1 MSSPE
6 TPAEPGATPE
16 GLPDHSPDEPILST
30 AALRTDGADDAPV
43 PRKQVFSWALW
54 DWATQPFN
62 SVILTFV
69 FVSLYLVSDSFLPDD
84 VAAQNADGTLVCS
97 RTADAATEYCRG
109 LSSLAE
115 WYGWVTLAAGIVI
128 LLLAPVLGQRADA
141 FGNKKRWVIGGTAV
155 LALLQFSLFF
165 VYAEP
170 QFFWFGAII
179 VALGAVAS
187 EIAGVNYNAML
198 VQVSTPRTIGRVSGL
213 GWGLGY
219 IGGILA
225 LVIVV
230 VLNQVGWFG
239 LDVSDGLAYR
249 LIAVGAAVWTI
260 VFALPFVFNVPE
272 SPARLDRPR
281 VGFFESYVV
290 LVRDIVALFKEH
302 RSTFWFLIAS
312 AVYRDGLA
320 GVFAFGGVLAA
331 VSFGFSANEVII
343 FGIALN
349 LVAGISTIVAGRL
362 DDRFGARAV
371 IITALCIL
379 IASALFV
386 FFFREG
392 GKTIFWVGGIVLS
405 AAVGP
410 AQASSRS
417 LLARVTPRNMQGE
430 VFGLYATTGRVM
442 SFLSPL
448 LWSLFILWFGA
459 THFGI
464 LGLTIVLAI
473 GLVLLLFVKLPK
485 HERV

>member
-1 MSSPE
+1 MSSHDPE
-6 TPAEPGATPE
+6 ASPITPPPTANTGAIAAMGAE
-16 GLPDHSPDEPILST
+16 LDPD
-30 AALRTDGADDAPV
+30 RVV
-43 PRKQVFSWALW
+43 PRKQVVSWALW

-69 FVSLYLVSDSFLPDD
+69 FVSLYLVSDSFLPPEI
-84 VAAQNADGTLVCS
+84 AAQNANGTIECS
-97 RTADAATEYCRG
+97 SAAYSGTQYCQS
-109 LSSLAE
+109 LSDLAG
-115 WYGWVTLAAGIVI
+115 WYGWVAFAAGILI

-141 FGNKKRWVIGGTAV
+141 KGNKKRWVLGSTAL
-155 LALLQFSLFF
+155 LALLQFALFF

-170 QFFWFGAII
+170 VFFWVGAAI
-179 VALGAVAS
+179 VAVGSVVS

-198 VQVSTPRTIGRVSGL
+198 VEVSTPRSIGRVSGL

-219 IGGILA
+219 IGGIVA

-230 VLNQVGWFG
+230 VLDQLSWFG
-239 LDVSDGLAYR
+239 LDVSGGLAYR
-249 LIAVGAAVWTI
+249 LIAVGAGVWTV

-272 SPARLDRPR
+272 AAARNDRSH

-290 LVRDIVALFKEH
+290 LVKDVIALFRDH

-320 GVFAFGGVLAA
+320 GVFTFGGVLAA
-331 VSFGFSANEVII
+331 AAFGFTPTEVII

-349 LVAGISTIVAGRL
+349 LVAGISTIAAGRL

-371 IITALCIL
+371 IVSALSIL

-386 FFFREG
+386 FFFHEG
-392 GKTIFWVGGIVLS
+392 GKTVFWIGGIVLS

-417 LLARVTPRNMQGE
+417 LLARVTPAHMQGE
-430 VFGLYATTGRVM
+430 VFGLYATTGRAM

-448 LWSLFILWFGA
+448 LWALFIGWFGA
-459 THFGI
+459 TYFGI
-464 LGLTIVLAI
+464 LGITIILAL
-473 GLVLLLFVKLPK
+473 GLVLLLFVKLPA
-485 HERV
+485 HQRL

>member
-1 MSSPE
+1 MSSHDPDSSPMVP
-6 TPAEPGATPE
+6 PATAGTGA
-16 GLPDHSPDEPILST
+16 I
-30 AALRTDGADDAPV
+30 AAMGADLDPDRVV
-43 PRKQVFSWALW
+43 PRKQVASWALW

-69 FVSLYLVSDSFLPDD
+69 FVSLYLVSDSFLPPDI
-84 VAAQNADGTLVCS
+84 AAQNADGTIECS
-97 RTADAATEYCRG
+97 SAADAATQYCQS
-109 LSSLAE
+109 LSDLAG
-115 WYGWVTLAAGIVI
+115 WYGWVAFAAGILI

-141 FGNKKRWVIGGTAV
+141 QGNKKRWVIGATAV
-155 LALLQFSLFF
+155 LALLQFGLFF

-170 QFFWFGAII
+170 AFFWVGAAI
-179 VALGAVAS
+179 VALGSVAS

-198 VQVSTPRTIGRVSGL
+198 VQVSTPKTIGRVSGL

-230 VLNQVGWFG
+230 LLNQFGWFG
-239 LDVSDGLAYR
+239 LDVSGGLAYR
-249 LIAVGAAVWTI
+249 LIAVGAAVWTV

-272 SPARLDRPR
+272 SPARLDREK

-290 LVRDIVALFKEH
+290 LVKDIIALYRNH
-302 RSTFWFLIAS
+302 PSTFWFLIAS

-331 VSFGFSANEVII
+331 SAFGFTANEVII

-349 LVAGISTIVAGRL
+349 LVAGISTIAAGRL

-371 IITALCIL
+371 IITALSIL

-386 FFFREG
+386 FVFHEG
-392 GKTIFWVGGIVLS
+392 GKTIFWIGGIVLS

-417 LLARVTPRNMQGE
+417 LLARVTPAGMQGE
-430 VFGLYATTGRVM
+430 VFGLYATTGRAM

-448 LWSLFILWFGA
+448 LWALFIGWFGA
-459 THFGI
+459 TYFGI
-464 LGLTIVLAI
+464 LGITIILAI
-473 GLVLLLFVKLPK
+473 GLALLLFVKLPK
-485 HERV
+485 HQRA

>member
-1 MSSPE
+1 MS
-6 TPAEPGATPE
+6 
-16 GLPDHSPDEPILST
+16 LPDQPAPDAVAAGT
-30 AALRTDGADDAPV
+30 ATGAVNTEPV
-43 PRKQVFSWALW
+43 PRRRVVSWAFW
-54 DWATQPFN
+54 DWATQPYN

-69 FVSLYLVSDSFLPDD
+69 WVSLYLVSDSFLPAD
-84 VAAQNADGTLVCS
+84 VAAQNADGDLVCS
-97 RTADAATEYCRG
+97 RAADAATEYCRG
-109 LSSLAE
+109 LSDLSE
-115 WYGWVTLAAGIVI
+115 WYGWVTFAAGILV

-141 FGNKKRWVIGGTAV
+141 QGSKKRWVLGGTAV
-155 LALLQFSLFF
+155 LALVQFALFF

-170 QFFWFGAII
+170 QYFWFGAALT
-179 VALGAVAS
+179 ALGSVAS
-187 EIAGVNYNAML
+187 EIAGVSYNAML
-198 VQVSTPRTIGRVSGL
+198 LDVSTPKTIGRVSGL

-230 VLNQVGWFG
+230 ALTAADWFG
-239 LDVSDGLAYR
+239 LDVSGGLAYR

-272 SPARLDRPR
+272 SPARPGRPR
-281 VGFFESYVV
+281 VGFFASYRV
-290 LVRDIVALFKEH
+290 LVHDIAALYRDH
-302 RSTFWFLIAS
+302 RPTFWFLISS

-331 VSFGFSANEVII
+331 VSFGFTPTEVMI

-349 LVAGISTIVAGRL
+349 LVAGVSTIIAGRL

-371 IITALCIL
+371 IVSALVIL
-379 IASALFV
+379 VASALFV
-386 FFFREG
+386 FFLRED
-392 GKTIFWVGGIVLS
+392 GKLVFWIGGIVLS

-417 LLARVTPRNMQGE
+417 LLARVAPNDMQGE

-448 LWSLFILWFGA
+448 LWSLFIGWFGA
-459 THFGI
+459 THYGI
-464 LGLTIVLAI
+464 LGIALILVL
-473 GLVLLLFVKLPK
+473 GLVLLLFVRLPK
-485 HERV
+485 HERVR

>member
-1 MSSPE
+1 MSGTDAPKPPSPNL
-6 TPAEPGATPE
+6 A
-16 GLPDHSPDEPILST
+16 T
-30 AALRTDGADDAPV
+30 AALRADPDDLPV
-43 PRKQVFSWALW
+43 ARRQVFSWALW

-69 FVSLYLVSDSFLPDD
+69 WVSLYLVSDAFLPDA
-84 VAAQNADGTLVCS
+84 VAGQNADGTLVCS
-97 RTADAATEYCRG
+97 RATDAATDYCRG
-109 LSSLAE
+109 LSELSAA
-115 WYGWVTLAAGIVI
+115 YGWVSFAAGILI

-141 FGNKKRWVIGGTAV
+141 RGNKKRWVVGATAV
-155 LALLQFSLFF
+155 LAVAQFALFF

-170 QFFWFGAII
+170 QFFWFGAAV
-179 VALGAVAS
+179 VALGSVVS

-198 VQVSTPRTIGRVSGL
+198 VQVSTPKTIGRVSGL

-225 LVIVV
+225 LVVV
-230 VLNQVGWFG
+230 VALNALDWFG
-239 LDVSDGLAYR
+239 LDVSGGLAYR
-249 LIAVGAAVWTI
+249 LIAVGAAVWTV
-260 VFALPFVFNVPE
+260 VFALPFLFNVPE
-272 SPARLDRPR
+272 TPSRDDRDH
-281 VGFFESYVV
+281 VGFFASYAV
-290 LVRDIVALFKEH
+290 LVRDIAGLFREH

-312 AVYRDGLA
+312 AFYRDGLA

-331 VSFGFSANEVII
+331 VSFGFSANEVIM

-349 LVAGISTIVAGRL
+349 LVAGISTIASGRL

-371 IITALCIL
+371 IVTALAIL

-386 FFFREG
+386 FLARDG
-392 GKTIFWVGGIVLS
+392 GKAVFWIGGIVLS

-417 LLARVTPRNMQGE
+417 LLARVTPRSMQGE

-448 LWSLFILWFGA
+448 LWALFIGWFGA
-459 THFGI
+459 THYGI
-464 LGLTIVLAI
+464 LGIAIILAV
-473 GLVLLLFVKLPK
+473 GLVLLLFVRLPR
-485 HERV
+485 HERVS